1 MVVVALLV
9 ALFAFPVAAQ
19 AHDEGKPGTP
29 ALTVTGTGGLAV
41 EPDTA
46 FVTFGMETAGK
57 SLAEAQRLNNQVM
70 QRVTVRLREL
80 QIEKERIQT
89 SSFTVS
95 PQYKPPPK
103 RPADA
108 TPIPPEIIGYVVSN
122 SVTVE
127 VRNTEK
133 VALVI
138 EEALAAGANHF
149 QGLRWAL
156 RDEQQA
162 KLSALKQAAARARE
176 KATGLSEALQVK
188 LVRLMGAT
196 EASHV
201 VRPASQASRAMMAMD
216 GGGDEPPIFSGEMKV
231 EATVTLTYEIGPE

>member
-1 MVVVALLV
+1 MVVVALLMG
-9 ALFAFPVAAQ
+9 LLAFPVAAR
-19 AHDEGKPGTP
+19 ADDEAKREAPV
-29 ALTVTGTGGLAV
+29 LTVTGSGRLAV

-70 QRVTVRLREL
+70 QKVTARLREL

-108 TPIPPEIIGYVVSN
+108 PPAPPEIIGYVVSN

-133 VALVI
+133 VAPVI
-138 EEALAAGANHF
+138 EESLAAGANHF
-149 QGLRWAL
+149 QGLHWAL

-162 KLSALKQAAARARE
+162 KLGALRQAAARARE
-176 KATGLSEALQVK
+176 KATALSEALHVK
-188 LVRLMGAT
+188 LVRLTGVN

-201 VRPASQASRAMMAMD
+201 VRPASHVSRAMMAMD
-216 GGGDEPPIFSGEMKV
+216 GGNEPPVFSGEMTV